1 MSQSCNSFRFTN
13 FALLCN
19 FSDDLCDLAL
29 KSEETTTHAELDA
42 GLVGH
47 KSVFWKMVECRFD
60 EGFPPDG
67 VDGMTFAELI
77 HHTCPLFHQNDTS
90 TIINPSDHG
99 HVLAEK
105 LSSVRKDLK
114 REYDAVMVNFMV
126 W

>member
-1 MSQSCNSFRFTN
+1 VNFIPPSRRF
-13 FALLCN
+13 LLFNKLCLSHVI
-19 FSDDLCDLAL
+19 FSDLQILPYC
-29 KSEETTTHAELDA
+29 
-42 GLVGH
+42 VI
-47 KSVFWKMVECRFD
+47 FQI
-60 EGFPPDG
+60 FPPDG